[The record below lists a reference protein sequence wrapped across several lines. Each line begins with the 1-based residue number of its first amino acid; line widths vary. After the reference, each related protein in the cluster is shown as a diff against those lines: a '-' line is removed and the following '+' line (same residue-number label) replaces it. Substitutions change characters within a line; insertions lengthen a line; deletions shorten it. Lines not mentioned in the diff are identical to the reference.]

1 MPHGTL
7 PPADPR
13 IATVNTRC
21 QALRAELERTDDAV
35 DLLDRDDRVTVARH
49 TTRIRAEIDGLESLL
64 HEMVAGIR

>member
-1 MPHGTL
+1 MPYGTL
-7 PPADPR
+7 PPTDPR
-13 IATVNTRC
+13 LATVLTRTL
-21 QALRAELERTDDAV
+21 ALRAELERTDDAV